1 MIIYICLITSC
12 FEIENGKKYI
22 FQYHLNIHILGQFSI
37 TVEKDFEKGLE
48 PAKIVTP

>member
-37 TVEKDFEKGLE
+37 TLEKDFEKGLE